1 MNLLKKIDA
10 LHKNLSEFINNNPE
24 TTDYQLK
31 KVFLEQN
38 ESDFNNL
45 GVTLY
50 DIVDA
55 LIYDK
60 KIERV
65 YPEHSQVAF
74 YKLCA

>member
-1 MNLLKKIDA
+1 MSLLRQIDQ
-10 LHKNLSEFINNNPE
+10 LNKSLIGFIETNPE

-31 KVFLEQN
+31 HVFFKEN
-38 ESDFNNL
+38 KSDFDNL
-45 GVTLY
+45 QLTLY
-50 DIVDA
+50 DIVDP

-65 YPEHSQVAF
+65 YPECSQVSF